1 MNSYTVLNKQKFSL
15 GKYSLVPIRNE
26 DKFSIMKWRN
36 DQIYHLRQAKPL
48 TVDDQE
54 TYFNEV
60 VARLFK
66 QQNPDQILF
75 SFLEEEKCIGY
86 GGLVHINWTDKNAE
100 ISFVM
105 DTALEDHFFKKFWQ
119 IYLRLIEQIAFTN
132 LCLHKIFTFAFD
144 LRPYLYE
151 VIEEVGYR
159 KEARLKEH
167 CVFHGKFID
176 VIIHSKLSVD
186 NFFLS
191 VATERDAKLLFQW
204 ANDHAV
210 RQSALNNDPIE
221 WESHLK
227 WLKSKLN
234 SPFTRI
240 FILYQG
246 KLPLGQIRFDY
257 NIDTWEIDYSVDQ
270 QFRGKGLGKK
280 MVELAISEFESPC
293 LVKAKVK
300 KQNVASL
307 KVFQK
312 LGFEQIHVDSP
323 FVTFQKNIL

>member
-1 MNSYTVLNKQKFSL
+1 
-15 GKYSLVPIRNE
+15 
-26 DKFSIMKWRN
+26 
-36 DQIYHLRQAKPL
+36 
-48 TVDDQE
+48 
-54 TYFNEV
+54 
-60 VARLFK
+60 
-66 QQNPDQILF
+66 
-75 SFLEEEKCIGY
+75 
-86 GGLVHINWTDKNAE
+86 
-100 ISFVM
+100 M